1 MWPFLANIRRIL
13 DICGN
18 LLTDMTR
25 KTLIILTAAALA
37 AAILTP
43 GCRSHRQDGGD
54 ASEKKDTVY
63 PYGFLTDTLECVDG
77 KVADGEC
84 FGPLML
90 KLGLPGG
97 KVNPLLSAAEGKFDA
112 RKMNAGKVYEAYY
125 RNLPDSTKA
134 LQYFVYFSDRKN
146 MTVFRCFDSLAVWK
160 AAKPTERRT
169 LTVDVTI
176 NNSLSADLEAAG
188 CPYLLTY
195 ALIDVYDWTVDF
207 FALQAGDRIR
217 AVFDEEMLDGRVIA
231 VDSVRYAVFTHSGKD
246 YESIM
251 FNQKDGGNIYWTPE
265 GGSMKKAF
273 LKAPL
278 DFKRISSGFS
288 YHRKHP
294 VTGRIQA
301 HTAIDYAAPTGTP
314 VRAIGDGTV
323 LSAGYSG
330 AAGNMIKI
338 RHTGSYESAYLHLSK
353 YAAGVK
359 AGAHVRQGQV
369 IGYVGSTGRSTGPHL
384 DFRVWKNGQPVNPL
398 KIDAPSLEPIRKE
411 NLPALD
417 SLRSALAPL
426 L

>member
-1 MWPFLANIRRIL
+1 MNMSKKILVFLISAIAFTIALPSCRNHRAG
-13 DICGN
+13 DGN
-18 LLTDMTR
+18 TD
-25 KTLIILTAAALA
+25 
-37 AAILTP
+37 
-43 GCRSHRQDGGD
+43 
-54 ASEKKDTVY
+54 EKKDTVY
-63 PYGFLTDTLECVDG
+63 PYGFLTDTLICRKG
-77 KVADGEC
+77 TVAEGEC

-90 KLGLPGG
+90 GLGLPGG
-97 KVNPLLSAAEGKFDA
+97 KTNPLLEAAEGKFDA
-112 RKMNAGKVYEAYY
+112 RKMNAGKAYEAYY
-125 RNLPDSTKA
+125 LNTPDSTGA

-146 MTVFRCFDSLAVWK
+146 MTVFKCFDSLAVWK
-160 AAKPTERRT
+160 AAKPTERKT

-217 AVFDEEMLDGRVIA
+217 AVFDEELLDGRVIA

-246 YESIM
+246 YEAVM
-251 FNQKDGGNIYWTPE
+251 LDQKDGGNIYWAPD

-288 YHRKHP
+288 YHRRHP

-353 YAAGVK
+353 YASGVK
-359 AGAHVRQGQV
+359 SGAHVRQGQV

-398 KIDAPSLEPIRKE
+398 KLDAPSLEPIRAE
-411 NLPALD
+411 NLPVLD
-417 SLRSALAPL
+417 SLRAALAPL
-426 L
+426 LK

>member
-1 MWPFLANIRRIL
+1 MSKKIL
-13 DICGN
+13 
-18 LLTDMTR
+18 
-25 KTLIILTAAALA
+25 ILSLVLA
-37 AAILTP
+37 AAVLIP
-43 GCRSHRQDGGD
+43 SCRNRRSESGD
-54 ASEKKDTVY
+54 ITEKKDTVY
-63 PYGFLTDTLECVDG
+63 PYGFLTDTLACVRG
-77 KVADGEC
+77 EVAPGEC

-97 KVNPLLSAAEGKFDA
+97 KVNPLLEAAEGKFDP
-112 RKMNAGKVYEAYY
+112 RKMNAGKAYEAYY
-125 RNLPDSTKA
+125 RTSPDSTGT

-146 MTVFRCFDSLAVWK
+146 MTVFRCFDSLSVWK
-160 AAKPTERRT
+160 TAKPTERKT

-176 NNSLSADLEAAG
+176 SNSLSADLEAAG

-207 FALQAGDRIR
+207 FALQKGDRIR
-217 AVFDEEMLDGRVIA
+217 AVFDEELLDGKVIA

-246 YESIM
+246 FESIM
-251 FNQKDGGNIYWTPE
+251 FDQKDGGNIYWAPD

-359 AGAHVRQGQV
+359 GGAHVKQGQV

-398 KIDAPSLEPIRKE
+398 KLDAPPLEPICRD

-417 SLRSALAPL
+417 SLRKALAPL